1 MLCENCGLLRRFFS
15 LLLVAVGLMTTG
27 LSQVPKI
34 GTDSTLD
41 VATWNIEW
49 FGDSLNGPS
58 NEVTQLKNVT
68 EVITSMDMDIV
79 ALCEVSN
86 PGYWQKLQNN
96 LTDYGAVITAYTQ
109 TQKTALLYRKSM
121 FKLLYSKS
129 ILLAYD
135 YEFASG
141 RFPLEVAL
149 ETQWGSK
156 KDTVYCWVIH
166 LKANTGSTSEKLA
179 SYDRRAKAAEE
190 LKKYL
195 DPKKRLKGWVLGDWN
210 DDLDVSIVS
219 GKASPF
225 LAWRNDTNYVFP
237 SYRLTLA
244 KQKSTANYSEMI
256 DHMSCLPA
264 MKPNWLLNQ
273 SGVMVGDAYIGSYRL
288 NTSDHYP
295 VWAKFSMNFKTL
307 DFLGTDLPMIAKPYV
322 YWNGLRWEIARD
334 YAASPISAGD
344 TKIYDLSGKFIFSGR
359 IEDFVPQSEGVNY
372 LQIVRSNGEI
382 FQQILC
388 LVGA

>member
-1 MLCENCGLLRRFFS
+1 MQIGKKGFLKPLMGLLFGF
-15 LLLVAVGLMTTG
+15 LGFLNTG

-68 EVITSMDMDIV
+68 EVIASMDMDIM

-96 LTDYGAVITAYTQ
+96 LTEYGAVITTFTQ

-121 FKLLYSKS
+121 FSLLYSKS
-129 ILLAYD
+129 ILLPFD
-135 YEFASG
+135 YEFAGG

-166 LKANTGSTSEKLA
+166 LKANTGTTAEKLA

-195 DPKKRLKGWVLGDWN
+195 DPKKQLKGWVLGDWN

-219 GKASPF
+219 GKASPY

-237 SYRLTLA
+237 SYRLSLA
-244 KQKSTANYSEMI
+244 KQKSTASYSEMI
-256 DHMSCLPA
+256 DHICCLPA
-264 MKPNWLLNQ
+264 MKQNWLLNQ

-295 VWAKFSMNFKTL
+295 VWAKFSMDFKAIH
-307 DFLGTDLPMIAKPYV
+307 FLGSENLTMAKPFV
-322 YWNGLRWEIARD
+322 YWNGLGWEIAKDDRD
-334 YAASPISAGD
+334 NSIEDGYA
-344 TKIYDLSGKFIFSGR
+344 KVYDLSGKQIFSGF
-359 IEDFVPQSEGVNY
+359 IKDFIPQKQGICY
-372 LQIVRSNGEI
+372 LQIMRRNGEL
-382 FQQILC
+382 FSQVLA
-388 LVGA
+388 L

>member
-1 MLCENCGLLRRFFS
+1 MQIEKKGLLKPLMG
-15 LLLVAVGLMTTG
+15 LLFGFVGFLNTG

-68 EVITSMDMDIV
+68 EVIASMDMDIM

-96 LTDYGAVITAYTQ
+96 LIDYGAVITTFTQ

-121 FKLLYSKS
+121 FRLLYSKS
-129 ILLAYD
+129 ILLPFD
-135 YEFASG
+135 YEFAGG

-166 LKANTGSTSEKLA
+166 LKANTGTTADKLA

-195 DPKKRLKGWVLGDWN
+195 DPKKQLKGWVLGDWN

-219 GKASPF
+219 GKASPY

-237 SYRLTLA
+237 SYRLSLA
-244 KQKSTANYSEMI
+244 KQKSTASYSEMI
-256 DHMSCLPA
+256 DHICCLPA
-264 MKPNWLLNQ
+264 MKQNWLFNQ

-295 VWAKFSMNFKTL
+295 VWAKFSMDFKAIH
-307 DFLGTDLPMIAKPYV
+307 FLGSENLPMAKPFV
-322 YWNGLRWEIARD
+322 YWNGLGWEIAKDYRD
-334 YAASPISAGD
+334 NSIEEGD
-344 TKIYDLSGKFIFSGR
+344 ARIYDLSGKQIFSGFFK
-359 IEDFVPQSEGVNY
+359 DFIPQKQGICY
-372 LQIVRSNGEI
+372 LQIMRRNGEL
-382 FQQILC
+382 FSQVL
-388 LVGA
+388 AH

>member
-1 MLCENCGLLRRFFS
+1 MRSENCGLLRR
-15 LLLVAVGLMTTG
+15 LILAILIAVSSFTAGF
-27 LSQVPKI
+27 SQVPKI
-34 GTDSTLD
+34 GSDSTLD

-49 FGDSLNGPS
+49 FGDSINGPN
-58 NEVTQLKNVT
+58 NEVNQLKNVT
-68 EVITSMDMDIV
+68 EVITSMDMDIM

-86 PGYWQKLQNN
+86 TGYWQKLQNN
-96 LTDYGAVITAYTQ
+96 LTEYGAVITTYNQ

-149 ETQWGSK
+149 ETQLGAK

-195 DPKKRLKGWVLGDWN
+195 DSKKRLKGWVLGDWN

-295 VWAKFSMNFKTL
+295 VWAKFSMDFKAL
-307 DFLGTDLPMIAKPYV
+307 DFLGTDAPMMARPFV
-322 YWNGLRWEIARD
+322 YWNGAKWEIARD

-344 TKIYDLSGKFIFSGR
+344 TKIYDVSGKLIFAGR

-382 FQQILC
+382 FRQILVR
-388 LVGA
+388 LGA

>member
-1 MLCENCGLLRRFFS
+1 MQIEKKGLLKPLMG
-15 LLLVAVGLMTTG
+15 LLFGFVGFLNTG
-27 LSQVPKI
+27 LSQVPKT

-68 EVITSMDMDIV
+68 EVIVSMDMDIM

-96 LTDYGAVITAYTQ
+96 LTEYGAVITTFTQ

-121 FKLLYSKS
+121 FRLLYSKS
-129 ILLAYD
+129 ILLPFD
-135 YEFASG
+135 YEFAGG

-166 LKANTGSTSEKLA
+166 LKANTGTTADKLA

-195 DPKKRLKGWVLGDWN
+195 DPKKQLKGWVLGDWN

-219 GKASPF
+219 DKASPY

-237 SYRLTLA
+237 SYRLSLA
-244 KQKSTANYSEMI
+244 KQKSTASYSEMI
-256 DHMSCLPA
+256 DHICCLPA
-264 MKPNWLLNQ
+264 MKQNWLFNQ

-295 VWAKFSMNFKTL
+295 VWAKFSMDFKAIH
-307 DFLGTDLPMIAKPYV
+307 FLGSENLPMAKPFV
-322 YWNGLRWEIARD
+322 YWNGLGWEIAKD
-334 YAASPISAGD
+334 YRNNSIEEGEAR
-344 TKIYDLSGKFIFSGR
+344 IYDLSGKQIFSGFFK
-359 IEDFVPQSEGVNY
+359 DFIPQKQGICY
-372 LQIVRSNGEI
+372 LQIMRRNGEI
-382 FQQILC
+382 FSQVLA
-388 LVGA
+388 L